1 MQGATRR
8 VEDWVLPGVPCE
20 SQEDQVM
27 VYEIGVHDVPA
38 QWIVS
43 VRQQIPRAGI
53 PMFVGQSFGLLFGH
67 LAELGVAAAAPPFVM
82 YHAFG
87 LEEID
92 AEVCVPIR
100 RKVVAAAPVRVRR
113 LHRATVA
120 RTTHVGPYEALGEA
134 YQALDAWVA
143 AEGRAV
149 AGPVRERYLTGPESE
164 LPPIYY
170 RTEVELP
177 ISEARIAVPV

>member
-1 MQGATRR
+1 MQAGPDRWSMESRQASR
-8 VEDWVLPGVPCE
+8 E

-53 PMFVGQSFGLLFGH
+53 PMFIGQSFGLLFGH
-67 LAELGVAAAAPPFVM
+67 LTELGVAAVAPPFVV

-92 AEVCVPIR
+92 AEVCVPIK
-100 RKVVAAAPVRVRR
+100 RKVIAGAPLRVRR
-113 LHRATVA
+113 LQRATVA

-149 AGPVRERYLTGPESE
+149 AGPVRERYLTGPDSE
-164 LPPIYY
+164 LAPDFY
-170 RTEVELP
+170 RTEIELP
-177 ISEARIAVPV
+177 ISEAPVAVPV